1 MRMSVKYNFSPVT
14 VSIFVEKNYEK
25 NYFIRIDQ
33 SRQRLA
39 VY

>member
-1 MRMSVKYNFSPVT
+1 MRMSVKYNFPPPVE
-14 VSIFVEKNYEK
+14 SIFVEKNHEK

-33 SRQRLA
+33 SRQRVA